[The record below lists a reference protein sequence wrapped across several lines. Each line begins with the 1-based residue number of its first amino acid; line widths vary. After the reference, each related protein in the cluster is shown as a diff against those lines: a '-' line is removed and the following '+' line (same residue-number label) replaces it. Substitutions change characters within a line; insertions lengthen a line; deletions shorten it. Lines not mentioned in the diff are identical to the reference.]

1 MIDILQEYWRDY
13 LGVGTGWQVT
23 GAAMTLWLLVLTF
36 TLALIASIPLA
47 IMRVSSNKLISV
59 PVQVYTY
66 LFRSTPL
73 YVQLLIVYTGLFS
86 LSLIRDTPVLAEF
99 FRSGFNCVVVAFV
112 VNECAYVTEVL
123 AGTIRSIPSGEVEA
137 ARAFGFS
144 RFKLYTKI
152 ILPSA
157 LKRALP
163 YYGNEV
169 ILLLHS
175 TSIAFVATVP
185 ELLKVARDVNSATY
199 ASFSAFGIAAIFY
212 AIISAVLVAGFRV
225 VEKRSLVF
233 LRPYSAVH

>member
-1 MIDILQEYWRDY
+1 MIEILQEYWRDY
-13 LGVGTGWQVT
+13 MGVGTGQLS
-23 GAAMTLWLLVLTF
+23 GAAMTLWLLVLVF
-36 TLALIASIPLA
+36 SLALIASIPLA
-47 IMRVSSNKLISV
+47 IMRTSANKFIRL
-59 PVQVYTY
+59 PVHVFTY
-66 LFRSTPL
+66 VFRGTPL

-86 LSLIRDTPVLAEF
+86 LSLIRDTPILAEF

-112 VNECAYVTEVL
+112 INECAYVTEVL
-123 AGTIRSIPSGEVEA
+123 AGTIRAIPSGEVEA

-144 RFKLYTKI
+144 KFKLYTKI

-163 YYGNEV
+163 YYSNEV

-212 AIISAVLVAGFRV
+212 AVISGVLVACFRF

-233 LRPYSAVH
+233 LRPYSAH